1 MSIRRNVIANFI
13 GRAWG
18 IVSVYLF
25 IPLYLKFLGIEAYG
39 LVGFY
44 SALLG
49 LLAFADIGLTATL
62 NREMARLS
70 VCEDKAIEMSDL
82 LRTYEIIYII
92 ISVTIAILIWFCAP
106 FIAERWLRAGT
117 LPTNEIISAI
127 RLMGIAIALQLPSG
141 LYNGGLLGL
150 QNQVLTNS
158 LQISW
163 GVLRGVGA
171 VLVLWLFSP
180 TILAFTLWQLFSNA
194 LYCFAIR
201 FALWRNLAHRPPSPQ
216 FNWDVLR
223 NTWRYSAGMAGMSL
237 IGILLTQTDKVVVSK
252 MLTLEMFGYY
262 TLATILA
269 SVPLLLASPISIAVF
284 PRLTGLV
291 EIGNNTFIKK
301 FYHRSCSLV
310 TIAVLP
316 GAVTLAAYASC
327 FIYAWT
333 GSTIAAQQ
341 VGMVATLLLGGQIL
355 QAITLVPYNLAL
367 AHGNVRFTLQI
378 GTSMVVL
385 ITPLLIYL
393 IMKYGV
399 VGAGMSWLIM
409 NICTVPPYMYLL
421 HQRLLPGE
429 FSRWCLRDVCLPLL
443 ASLPVILL
451 SRWLIPIPSSRIMI
465 IVLITLV
472 CIVSTAAA
480 VATVPELRSEF
491 IKKGKRILGVSYDT
505 E

>member
-39 LVGFY
+39 LIGFY
-44 SALLG
+44 STLLG
-49 LLAFADIGLTATL
+49 VLAFADIGLTSTL

-70 VCEDKAIEMSDL
+70 VRENKAIEMGDL
-82 LRTYEIIYII
+82 LRTYEFIYII
-92 ISVTIAILIWFCAP
+92 ISITLAITIWFCAP

-117 LPTNEIISAI
+117 LPTNEITSAI

-150 QNQVLTNS
+150 QKQVLTNS

-180 TILAFTLWQLFSNA
+180 TIFAFTFWQLFSNA
-194 LYCFAIR
+194 LYCFAVR
-201 FALWRNLAHRPPSPQ
+201 FALWRNLTPRPPGPQ
-216 FNWDVLR
+216 FNWSVLR

-262 TLATILA
+262 ILATVLA
-269 SVPLLLASPISIAVF
+269 SVPLMLASPISIAVF

-291 EIGNNTFIKK
+291 EIGDRENIKR

-316 GAVTLAAYASC
+316 GSLTLAAYAGY

-333 GSTIAAQQ
+333 GSTIVAQQ
-341 VGMVATLLLGGQIL
+341 AGIVAALLLGGQIL
-355 QAITLVPYNLAL
+355 QTITLMPYYLAL

-378 GTSMVVL
+378 GISMVVL

-421 HQRLLPGE
+421 HRRLLPGE
-429 FSRWCLRDVCLPLL
+429 FSKWCLRDVGLPLL
-443 ASLPVILL
+443 VALPIILL
-451 SRWLIPIPSSRIMI
+451 SRWLIPVPSSRIMI
-465 IVLITLV
+465 IGLITLI
-472 CIVSTAAA
+472 CGVSTAAA
-480 VATVPELRSEF
+480 VCTVPELRSEF
-491 IKKGKRILGVSYDT
+491 IQKGKRILGVSYGT